1 MKFISKIF
9 NKHKIIFKQLFWKEI
24 ITLSGWIKN
33 ESLFTTRHIIYRDV
47 MVNIGEKWLIGT
59 PKVPSRGIPELLRL
73 PHSSITNAALDK
85 RYLNQRIMM
94 SRPRQKPNKNS
105 QKIFRPRNFQK
116 TSKIGSN
123 FEPGQK

>member
-1 MKFISKIF
+1 MIEKC
-9 NKHKIIFKQLFWKEI
+9 FKNI
-24 ITLSGWIKN
+24 
-33 ESLFTTRHIIYRDV
+33 LFTSFFSNDT
-47 MVNIGEKWLIGT
+47 
-59 PKVPSRGIPELLRL
+59 ELLRL

-116 TSKIGSN
+116 SVFQAFFPDK
-123 FEPGQK
+123 